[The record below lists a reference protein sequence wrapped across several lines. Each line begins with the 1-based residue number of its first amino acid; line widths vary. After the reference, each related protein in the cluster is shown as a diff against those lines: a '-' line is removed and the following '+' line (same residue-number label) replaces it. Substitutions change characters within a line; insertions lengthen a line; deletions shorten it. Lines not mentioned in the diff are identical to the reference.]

1 MMMMTTIIMMKKKSK
16 TLVHPAATQ
25 YFVQMALLHFGYKYP
40 IWMCELGERNVAR
53 ARWGRTQTPHS
64 SWPNIHFEIY
74 ISHWLRSKWDKP
86 CGCALCTQCNQPHHT
101 FSITCVGCVYV
112 LYQYNTF
119 FLHSISLSFSRSIE
133 FVYANMNMS
142 MSMNECCCYHFP
154 TIIYINKKTCKEKM
168 YSFCANVNA
177 DREKRNKNERK
188 IEV

>member
-40 IWMCELGERNVAR
+40 IWMCELGERKISPAR
-53 ARWGRTQTPHS
+53 VGGAHKHH
-64 SWPNIHFEIY
+64 IHRGQIY
-74 ISHWLRSKWDKP
+74 ISRFIFRTGWDLNETNHVDVL
-86 CGCALCTQCNQPHHT
+86 CAHSAINH
-101 FSITCVGCVYV
+101 ITHFPLHAWAAYMYYINIT
-112 LYQYNTF
+112 LF

-154 TIIYINKKTCKEKM
+154 TIIYINKKTC
-168 YSFCANVNA
+168 
-177 DREKRNKNERK
+177 
-188 IEV
+188 

>member
-1 MMMMTTIIMMKKKSK
+1 MDVLCAHSAINHITHFPLHAWAAYMYYINI
-16 TLVHPAATQ
+16 TL
-25 YFVQMALLHFGYKYP
+25 
-40 IWMCELGERNVAR
+40 
-53 ARWGRTQTPHS
+53 
-64 SWPNIHFEIY
+64 
-74 ISHWLRSKWDKP
+74 
-86 CGCALCTQCNQPHHT
+86 
-101 FSITCVGCVYV
+101 
-112 LYQYNTF
+112 F

-133 FVYANMNMS
+133 FVYANMN